1 MSHLEIKT
9 AFKALIRET
18 SVYKYYIELKEN
30 SLTSKGYLDIAKIP
44 ELFVA
49 GAGEFLRQSRL
60 KKKLKQKRIAEIID
74 VTPTQVCAWEKIDL
88 KFL

>member
-1 MSHLEIKT
+1 MGFKYLSVITLSEGSLMSHLEIKT

-44 ELFVA
+44 
-49 GAGEFLRQSRL
+49 
-60 KKKLKQKRIAEIID
+60 
-74 VTPTQVCAWEKIDL
+74 
-88 KFL
+88 